1 MNLKRREFV
10 KTATISTASIAG
22 FNLLK
27 ASSSTNTNKIKVA
40 LIGCG
45 GRGAGALSNFKEA
58 AQLLGIQVDVVA
70 LADAFKEKVVNFAA
84 KQKIAKNKCH
94 FGYDAYHKVVN
105 SNAEVV
111 LLATPPNFRPIHFD
125 ACIQAGKHC
134 FIEKPVAVD
143 PPGAR
148 AIIASGEIAK
158 KKGLTVVA
166 GTQRRFQQNYMD
178 MAAKVHAGAI
188 GEIVGGVISWNMGV
202 LWKASRLPNMSNA
215 DFLTK
220 NWLNFREMSGD
231 HICEQ
236 HVHQID
242 VANWLMG
249 RMPTAFVGFGECS
262 RREVADGN
270 QFDFFSVDFDY
281 GKGIHI
287 HSQCR
292 QIAKCFNR
300 VGESFRG
307 TQGYTIG
314 TKVIGNE
321 VSIAPNK
328 VMHSSGV
335 IQEHVDLLQSI
346 FGNGE
351 PLNDARRI
359 AESTL
364 CAIGARM
371 SAYTGEMIRM
381 TDLTR
386 NEKSPHFN
394 FSMAPA
400 AIDFERGE
408 VEMPDLKS
416 FKPGR
421 SSHWSD
427 RSA

>member
-1 MNLKRREFV
+1 MNIERRNFI
-10 KTATISTASIAG
+10 KTATISTASIAA
-22 FNLLK
+22 FNLLE
-27 ASSSTNTNKIKVA
+27 ASKHINTSKINVA
-40 LIGCG
+40 LVGCG
-45 GRGAGALSNFKEA
+45 GRGNGALSNFKEA
-58 AQLLGIQVDVVA
+58 AQLLGIKVEVVA
-70 LADAFKEKVVNFAA
+70 LADAFESQAIAVAA
-84 KQKIAKNKCH
+84 THKIDQSKCH

-125 ACIQAGKHC
+125 ACVQAGKHC

-148 AIIASGEIAK
+148 AIIASGEQAK
-158 KKGLTVVA
+158 KKGLSVVA
-166 GTQRRFQQNYMD
+166 GTQRRRQKNYMD
-178 MAAKVHAGAI
+178 MAAKIHAGSI
-188 GEIVGGVISWNMGV
+188 GDIVGGVISWNMGT

-249 RMPTAFVGFGECS
+249 RLPTSFLGFGECS
-262 RREVADGN
+262 RREAADGN

-287 HSQCR
+287 QSQCR
-292 QIAKCFNR
+292 QIAHCYNR

-307 TQGYTIG
+307 TAGYTSG

-321 VSIAPNK
+321 VSTTPAR
-328 VMHSSGV
+328 VLHTSGLV
-335 IQEHVDLLQSI
+335 QEHIELLKSI
-346 FGNGE
+346 RGNGE
-351 PLNDARRI
+351 PLNDASRI
-359 AESTL
+359 AEATL
-364 CAIGARM
+364 CAIGGRM
-371 SAYTGEMIRM
+371 SAYTGKLIRM
-381 TDLTR
+381 TDLTS
-386 NEKSPHFN
+386 NHKSPHFN
-394 FSMAPA
+394 FSMTPA

-408 VEMPDLKS
+408 VGMPETS
-416 FKPGR
+416 PAKPGKAV
-421 SSHWSD
+421 SWGD

>member
-1 MNLKRREFV
+1 MNSERRHFV
-10 KTATISTASIAG
+10 KTAAISTASIAG
-22 FNLLK
+22 LNVLN
-27 ASSSTNTNKIKVA
+27 ASSSLKKSKIKVA

-45 GRGAGALSNFKEA
+45 GRGEGALSNFKDA
-58 AQLLGIQVDVVA
+58 AQLLGIKVEVVA
-70 LADAFKEKVVNFAA
+70 LADAFKEKVVNLAA
-84 KQKIAKNKCH
+84 KHKMDKNKCH

-111 LLATPPNFRPIHFD
+111 LLATPPNFRPLHFD

-148 AIIASGEIAK
+148 AIIASGELAK

-166 GTQRRFQQNYMD
+166 GTQRRFQKNYLD
-178 MAAKVHAGAI
+178 LAAKVQAGAI

-202 LWKASRLPNMSNA
+202 LWKASRQPNMSNA

-249 RMPTAFVGFGECS
+249 RMPTAFVGFGESS

-314 TKVIGNE
+314 TKVIGHK
-321 VSIAPNK
+321 VSIKPNE
-328 VMHSSGV
+328 VMHSSGI
-335 IQEHVDLLQSI
+335 IQEHVELLQSI

-371 SAYTGEMIRM
+371 SAYTGKMIRM
-381 TDLTR
+381 TDLTL
-386 NEKSPHFN
+386 NKKSPHFN

-408 VEMPDLKS
+408 VEMPELKPT
-416 FKPGR
+416 KPGIAA
-421 SSHWSD
+421 SWND